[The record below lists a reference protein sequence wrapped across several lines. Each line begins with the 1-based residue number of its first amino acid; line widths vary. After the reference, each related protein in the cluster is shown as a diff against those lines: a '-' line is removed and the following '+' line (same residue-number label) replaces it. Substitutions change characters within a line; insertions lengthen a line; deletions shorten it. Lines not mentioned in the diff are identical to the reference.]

1 MFLFPPL
8 PFQMS
13 VKLEFHVWEKRERG
27 VGARKLTIDPIDGIR
42 HLFNVMGTDLATVGT
57 LNNDE
62 KSHSMK
68 IVTR

>member
-42 HLFNVMGTDLATVGT
+42 HLFNVMGTDLSTVGT
-57 LNNDE
+57 SNKE
-62 KSHSMK
+62 M
-68 IVTR
+68 R

>member
-27 VGARKLTIDPIDGIR
+27 VGTRKLTIDEIR

-57 LNNDE
+57 SNKEMRLV
-62 KSHSMK
+62 
-68 IVTR
+68 IP